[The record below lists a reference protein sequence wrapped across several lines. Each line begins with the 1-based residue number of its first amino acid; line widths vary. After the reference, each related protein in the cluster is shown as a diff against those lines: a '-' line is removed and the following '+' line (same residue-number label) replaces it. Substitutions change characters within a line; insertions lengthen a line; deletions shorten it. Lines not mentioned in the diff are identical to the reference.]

1 MNGTINV
8 ESAIGEGS
16 TFVVRFHALPGHK
29 EIESK
34 KVPVEEEKGEILED
48 TEKKVLVVEDDENSI
63 FAINFVLKNISD
75 ADFVKNGEEAI
86 EMAKKNKYDLILMDI
101 GLEGI
106 SGLEATKEIRKLA
119 GYKKTPIVAVTAFAM
134 VGDKEKFLAG
144 GCSHYLSKPF
154 KISEFKK
161 FVTDILIKK

>member
-1 MNGTINV
+1 
-8 ESAIGEGS
+8 
-16 TFVVRFHALPGHK
+16 
-29 EIESK
+29 
-34 KVPVEEEKGEILED
+34 
-48 TEKKVLVVEDDENSI
+48 LVVEDDENSI